1 MSFNTIFRV
10 LRLTYEAVLQWV
22 NHFKNLFADEK
33 QKEKAVLPSYFLN
46 YSSLTSSQ
54 KFCILANPTLHIFI
68 KL

>member
-22 NHFKNLFADEK
+22 NHFENLFADEEP
-33 QKEKAVLPSYFLN
+33 KEKAVLPSYFLN

-54 KFCILANPTLHIFI
+54 KFCIWLILLCRFFF